1 MRLYCLDLRLVS
13 TFKTKIQVFSLLN
26 LVICLLSYF
35 LLWILLCP
43 CFLYTSIINILCLL
57 YFNAFSVSMWQI
69 LLLALTFWSFHF
81 TSLCAFGLLAYVGYI
96 LYAFPSM
103 FHLHWLNGLLLV
115 FVLCWAAS
123 TYIFNLAFTVL
134 NKKLWKVHSFI
145 GCLGFIF
152 TLIYDFIGKIFITLL
167 QDMEIWETI
176 GLWHYPIPGFFLFAQ
191 FGLGGFVAMCN
202 LVNNSVFLYLSD
214 GNGQSSNEDSSFEG
228 EESHG
233 W

>member
-1 MRLYCLDLRLVS
+1 MSIILFPLMDFTCLC
-13 TFKTKIQVFSLLN
+13 I
-26 LVICLLSYF
+26 
-35 LLWILLCP
+35 
-43 CFLYTSIINILCLL
+43 LYTSIINILCLL
-57 YFNAFSVSMWQI
+57 YFNAFSVSIWQI

-81 TSLCAFGLLAYVGYI
+81 ASLCAFGLLAYVGYI

-123 TYIFNLAFTVL
+123 TYVFNLAFTVF

-152 TLIYDFIGKIFITLL
+152 TLIYDFFDKIFKTLS

-176 GLWHYPIPGFFLFAQ
+176 GLWHYPIPGFFLLAQ
-191 FGLGGFVAMCN
+191 FGLGGFVALCN
-202 LVNNSVFLYLSD
+202 LVNNSVFIYLSD